1 MPQSGQDQL
10 SGIFSQRVP
19 AAIPSK
25 GKPFVSS

>member
-1 MPQSGQDQL
+1 MPQSGHVQL

-25 GKPFVSS
+25 GNPFASS